1 MHNTLNMITFNTCN
15 ICNICDYCFEK
26 NQIISI
32 SLIKDSY
39 IEGTITVALENIVGS
54 PNSC

>member
-1 MHNTLNMITFNTCN
+1 MITFNTCN